1 MVIFIL
7 FHEIK
12 IYDILKDLSEFF
24 QTYKIFQVESGL
36 KFGPKIGGGA
46 FGNVYKIQEIKTDK

>member
-1 MVIFIL
+1 MAIFIL

-12 IYDILKDLSEFF
+12 IYDILKDYSEFF
-24 QTYKIFQVESGL
+24 QTYKTFEEESGL

-46 FGNVYKIQEIKTDK
+46 FGNVYKIQENKTYK